1 MDRPRETAIA
11 GDRGSVWDKH
21 LGADMF
27 HASVFFPEYPGQY
40 MMRERWMWRAVN
52 CLFWI

>member
-11 GDRGSVWDKH
+11 RDRRSVWDKH

-27 HASVFFPEYPGQY
+27 HASVFFLNIPAGHD
-40 MMRERWMWRAVN
+40 A
-52 CLFWI
+52 